1 MTARTSA
8 PGLRALV
15 IALHAWLIGV
25 ALTLFSDEA
34 AAEPLTLQLSI
45 RSDDRSGAQR
55 VLRAT
60 HGDKLAIEWSTDKTV
75 VVHIH
80 PYDIEQKVEPGT
92 PSRSEFTAR
101 ISGRF
106 PIEAH
111 FASTSKGKVV
121 AYLEV
126 LPR

>member
-1 MTARTSA
+1 MTSKA
-8 PGLRALV
+8 LRIIFV
-15 IALHAWLIGV
+15 IAWLLTLAKV
-25 ALTLFSDEA
+25 VDAESLALT
-34 AAEPLTLQLSI
+34 LSI
-45 RSDDRSGAQR
+45 RSDEGRSTPR
-55 VLRAT
+55 VLRAQQ
-60 HGDKLAIEWSTDKTV
+60 GDRVVIEWSADKPM

-80 PYDIEQKVEPGT
+80 PYEIEQALVPGT

-111 FASTSKGKVV
+111 SAASSKGRVV

>member
-1 MTARTSA
+1 VTVLPVSLVVL
-8 PGLRALV
+8 GLVFLSSVVDAET
-15 IALHAWLIGV
+15 
-25 ALTLFSDEA
+25 LTL
-34 AAEPLTLQLSI
+34 PLSI
-45 RSDDRSGAQR
+45 RSDERAGTTR
-55 VLRAT
+55 VLRAKQ
-60 HGDKLAIEWSTDKTV
+60 GDRVAIEWTTDKPV
-75 VVHIH
+75 AVHIH
-80 PYDIEQKVEPGT
+80 PYEIEQDLVPGT

-111 FASTSKGKVV
+111 YASSGRKIV

>member
-1 MTARTSA
+1 
-8 PGLRALV
+8 
-15 IALHAWLIGV
+15 
-25 ALTLFSDEA
+25 
-34 AAEPLTLQLSI
+34 
-45 RSDDRSGAQR
+45 
-55 VLRAT
+55 VLRAKQ
-60 HGDKLAIEWSTDKTV
+60 GDRVAIEWTTDKPV
-75 VVHIH
+75 AVHIH
-80 PYDIEQKVEPGT
+80 PYEIEQDLVPGT

-111 FASTSKGKVV
+111 YASSGRKIV